1 MLRCASRLTFPLFLD
16 HCTIQVPVAKRNFR
30 KRHKHGKSSSGN
42 DGEDDDDIE
51 DEEEVTKPVKKHVE
65 KEPKKETPATFC
77 QEIPKKMDVP
87 TPVVSAKKVKAPKEA
102 KEPRVV
108 NNVIHDNPQETA
120 PPLPVVSH
128 QARPKISA
136 ERETLWAQLL
146 AKRPPTKDGEAVS
159 AWLMEVLSVSDLD
172 TPLKENGQVSPN
184 AAVSLPF
191 KSASTGSTGSGAVAQ
206 VAAASKTWSKGNG
219 DSKDPQSPGSRVVI
233 KKKRPLPIL
242 HKDDED
248 DEGSDEP
255 PAKEDDSSAK
265 KDVGSFAEWK
275 DRKKHKSL
283 PKKGFAM
290 QNE

>member
-1 MLRCASRLTFPLFLD
+1 
-16 HCTIQVPVAKRNFR
+16 
-30 KRHKHGKSSSGN
+30 
-42 DGEDDDDIE
+42 
-51 DEEEVTKPVKKHVE
+51 VE
-65 KEPKKETPATFC
+65 KETKKETPAPFC
-77 QEIPKKMDVP
+77 QEIAKKLDVP
-87 TPVVSAKKVKAPKEA
+87 APVVSAKKVKAPKE
-102 KEPRVV
+102 PRVV
-108 NNVIHDNPQETA
+108 NNVNNDNPQENVPT
-120 PPLPVVSH
+120 LPVVSH
-128 QARPKISA
+128 LARPKISA

-191 KSASTGSTGSGAVAQ
+191 KSGSTGSSGSGAVAQ

-219 DSKDPQSPGSRVVI
+219 DNKDPQSPGSRVVI

-242 HKDDED
+242 DKDDED

-255 PAKEDDSSAK
+255 PAKEDDNAAK